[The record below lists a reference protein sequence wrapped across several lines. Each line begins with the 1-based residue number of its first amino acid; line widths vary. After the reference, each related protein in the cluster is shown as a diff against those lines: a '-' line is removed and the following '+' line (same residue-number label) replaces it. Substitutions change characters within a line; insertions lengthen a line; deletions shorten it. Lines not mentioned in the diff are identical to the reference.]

1 MRNGLVAFAA
11 AHGASTATQ
20 ADIALAVSEGL
31 TNAVVH
37 AFTTQPPGTM
47 SVLARAELDVLHVS
61 VIDDGSGMR
70 PRHDSPGLGVGLTV
84 IISLT
89 SGFEMRPGPA
99 GRGTE
104 VRLTFDAP
112 GLSDT
117 PVA

>member
-1 MRNGLVAFAA
+1 MRNGLIAFAA
-11 AHGASTATQ
+11 AHGAGQRAQ

-37 AFTTQPPGTM
+37 AFTTQPPGKM
-47 SVLARAELDVLHVS
+47 SLFARAERDVLHVT

-70 PRHDSPGLGVGLTV
+70 PRRDSPGLGVGLTV
-84 IISLT
+84 IMSLT
-89 SGFEMRPGPA
+89 SAFEMRRGPD

-112 GLSDT
+112 GLRDT
-117 PVA
+117 AV